1 MQCGALLTTS
11 PKPHDPEADLEINN
25 SFTVPVPI
33 AEAWKVLIDIE
44 RIVPCM
50 PGAELLEVIDASNY
64 RGQVSTRLGPVTMT
78 FGGTASI
85 EEIDAANYR
94 ARIKTQGRDSKGRGG
109 VEASISFSLE
119 PEGGAT
125 AVSVHTD
132 LRLSGSV
139 AQYGRGAGMVTD
151 LASHWM
157 AQFAECLQARLVRDR
172 SESGFTDTRPEQK
185 SIPLLGLSLRLLWN
199 AVRRAAGRL
208 LGRS

>member
-1 MQCGALLTTS
+1 M
-11 PKPHDPEADLEINN
+11 EINN
-25 SFTVPVPI
+25 SFKVPVPI
-33 AEAWKVLIDIE
+33 AEAWPALIDIE

-50 PGAELLEVIDASNY
+50 PGAQLLEVVDASNY

-85 EEIDAANYR
+85 EEIDAVNYR
-94 ARIKTQGRDSKGRGG
+94 ARIKTQGRDAKGRGG
-109 VEASISFSLE
+109 VEANITFSLK
-119 PEGGAT
+119 PDGSAT

-157 AQFAECLQARLVRDR
+157 AQFAECLQARLAKGKDQTIA
-172 SESGFTDTRPEQK
+172 TDSQEQK
-185 SIPLLGLSLRLLWN
+185 SMPVLGLSLRVLWN
-199 AVRRAAGRL
+199 AVRRAIGRL
-208 LGRS
+208 LRRA

>member
-1 MQCGALLTTS
+1 M
-11 PKPHDPEADLEINN
+11 EINN
-25 SFTVPVPI
+25 SFKVPVQI

-85 EEIDAANYR
+85 EELDAANYR

-119 PEGGAT
+119 PEGSAT

-157 AQFAECLQARLVRDR
+157 AQFAECLQARLAKGESQAELGGDTHAPR
-172 SESGFTDTRPEQK
+172 SV
-185 SIPLLGLSLRLLWN
+185 PLLGLGFRLLWN
-199 AVRRAAGRL
+199 AMRRAFGRL

>member
-1 MQCGALLTTS
+1 
-11 PKPHDPEADLEINN
+11 LEIDN
-25 SFTVPVPI
+25 SFMVPVPI
-33 AEAWKVLIDIE
+33 AEAWKLLIDIE

-78 FGGTASI
+78 FGGTASV

-94 ARIKTQGRDSKGRGG
+94 ARIRTQGRDSKGRGG
-109 VEASISFSLE
+109 VEASISFSLQ
-119 PEGGAT
+119 PEGNAT
-125 AVSVHTD
+125 AVSVHMA

-151 LASHWM
+151 LTSHWM
-157 AQFAECLQARLVRDR
+157 AQFAECLQTRLARDR
-172 SESGFTDTRPEQK
+172 SESDLTDSRSQQR

-199 AVRRAAGRL
+199 AVRRTADRL
-208 LGRS
+208 LRRS

>member
-1 MQCGALLTTS
+1 M
-11 PKPHDPEADLEINN
+11 EINN
-25 SFTVPVPI
+25 SFKVPVPI
-33 AEAWKVLIDIE
+33 SEAWKVLIDIE

-50 PGAELLEVIDASNY
+50 PGAELLEIIDASNY

-85 EEIDAANYR
+85 EELDATNYR

-109 VEASISFSLE
+109 VEASISFFLE
-119 PEGGAT
+119 PEGSAT

-157 AQFAECLQARLVRDR
+157 AQFADCLQARLTRDENQAGLAGA
-172 SESGFTDTRPEQK
+172 SHEKK

>member
-1 MQCGALLTTS
+1 M
-11 PKPHDPEADLEINN
+11 EINN
-25 SFTVPVPI
+25 SFKVPVPI
-33 AEAWKVLIDIE
+33 AEAWKLLIDIE

-50 PGAELLEVIDASNY
+50 PGAELLEVVDASNY
-64 RGQVSTRLGPVTMT
+64 RGQVSMRLGPVTMT

-85 EEIDAANYR
+85 EELDAANYR

-119 PEGGAT
+119 PDGSAT

-157 AQFAECLQARLVRDR
+157 ARFAECLQASLAQDQ
-172 SESGFTDTRPEQK
+172 SQPAFAGNSQQQRP
-185 SIPLLGLSLRLLWN
+185 IPLLGLSLRLLWN
-199 AVRRAAGRL
+199 AVRRAASRL
-208 LGRS
+208 LRRS

>member
-1 MQCGALLTTS
+1 MLSRGLF
-11 PKPHDPEADLEINN
+11 DWEAELEIKN
-25 SFTVPVPI
+25 SFKVPVPI

-78 FGGTASI
+78 FGGTARI

-109 VEASISFSLE
+109 VEASISFSLA
-119 PEGGAT
+119 PDGDAAT

-157 AQFAECLQARLVRDR
+157 TQFAECLQARLTKDEGRADFAGDR
-172 SESGFTDTRPEQK
+172 QEQK

-199 AVRRAAGRL
+199 AVRRAFDRL
-208 LGRS
+208 RGRS

>member
-1 MQCGALLTTS
+1 M
-11 PKPHDPEADLEINN
+11 
-25 SFTVPVPI
+25 
-33 AEAWKVLIDIE
+33 LIDIE

-85 EEIDAANYR
+85 EELDATNYR
-94 ARIKTQGRDSKGRGG
+94 ARIKTQGRDPKGRGG
-109 VEASISFSLE
+109 VEASINFSLK
-119 PEGGAT
+119 PEGSAT

-139 AQYGRGAGMVTD
+139 AQYGRGAAMVTD

-157 AQFAECLQARLVRDR
+157 AQFAECLQARLVKGETQAEIG
-172 SESGFTDTRPEQK
+172 SDTHEQK
-185 SIPLLGLSLRLLWN
+185 SVPLLGLGLRLLWN
-199 AVRRAAGRL
+199 AVRRAVGRL
-208 LGRS
+208 LGCS

>member
-1 MQCGALLTTS
+1 M
-11 PKPHDPEADLEINN
+11 EITN
-25 SFTVPVPI
+25 SFKVPVPI
-33 AEAWKVLIDIE
+33 AAAWKVLIDVE

-50 PGAELLEVIDASNY
+50 PGAELLEVVDASNY
-64 RGQVSTRLGPVTMT
+64 RGQVSTRLGPVMMT
-78 FGGTASI
+78 FSGTASI
-85 EEIDAANYR
+85 EEIDPTNYR

-109 VEASISFSLE
+109 VDANISFSLA
-119 PEGGAT
+119 PEGDAT

-157 AQFAECLQARLVRDR
+157 AQFAECLQTRLAKG
-172 SESGFTDTRPEQK
+172 ESQVEFGGDTREQK
-185 SIPLLGLSLRLLWN
+185 SVPLLGLGLRLLWN
-199 AVRRAAGRL
+199 AVRRAVSRL

>member
-1 MQCGALLTTS
+1 MELPLRWS
-11 PKPHDPEADLEINN
+11 HDPEADLEINN
-25 SFTVPVPI
+25 SFKVPVPI

-50 PGAELLEVIDASNY
+50 PGAQLLEVIDASNY

-85 EEIDAANYR
+85 EELDAANHR

-109 VEASISFSLE
+109 VEASISFSLA
-119 PEGGAT
+119 PEGSVT

-157 AQFAECLQARLVRDR
+157 AQFAECLQARLVKGGGQD
-172 SESGFTDTRPEQK
+172 ELAGHTHEQK
-185 SIPLLGLSLRLLWN
+185 SVPLLGLGLRLLWN

>member
-1 MQCGALLTTS
+1 
-11 PKPHDPEADLEINN
+11 LEIHN
-25 SFTVPVPI
+25 SFKVPVPI

-85 EEIDAANYR
+85 EELDAANYR
-94 ARIKTQGRDSKGRGG
+94 ARIKTRGRDSKGRGG
-109 VEASISFSLE
+109 VEASISFALE
-119 PEGGAT
+119 PEGSAT
-125 AVSVHTD
+125 AVAVRTD
-132 LRLSGSV
+132 LRLYGSV

-157 AQFAECLQARLVRDR
+157 AQFAECLQARLVKG
-172 SESGFTDTRPEQK
+172 ESQAGLDSDTHNQK
-185 SIPLLGLSLRLLWN
+185 SVPLLGLGFRLLWN
-199 AVRRAAGRL
+199 AMRRAFARL
-208 LGRS
+208 LRRS